1 MIKKLWYGEF
11 PGYPVVRI
19 QCFHSW
25 GPALILGQETKILQA
40 VRPKKKKKDI
50 VCVYTHTMEY
60 YSVKKKNKILQSVA
74 TWMDLEGFMLSEIGK
89 T

>member
-1 MIKKLWYGEF
+1 MFTAALFALAKINM
-11 PGYPVVRI
+11 YPKCAHQIDEWISMFMCV
-19 QCFHSW
+19 C
-25 GPALILGQETKILQA
+25 
-40 VRPKKKKKDI
+40 

-60 YSVKKKNKILQSVA
+60 YSVKKKNKILHSVA

>member
-1 MIKKLWYGEF
+1 MFTAALFALAKIKM
-11 PGYPVVRI
+11 YPKCVHQIDEWISMFIYICV
-19 QCFHSW
+19 C
-25 GPALILGQETKILQA
+25 
-40 VRPKKKKKDI
+40 VC

-60 YSVKKKNKILQSVA
+60 YSVKKKNKIFQSVA

>member
-1 MIKKLWYGEF
+1 MDKYV
-11 PGYPVVRI
+11 YTYMCVCV
-19 QCFHSW
+19 C
-25 GPALILGQETKILQA
+25 
-40 VRPKKKKKDI
+40 